1 MTSLNPRS
9 VLGGVHVVHRASTVN
24 IVASGVSVKRDL
36 VLALILHMYMCM
48 RMHMFFLL
56 SIYKCRAWQPEPGH
70 HDLVVLD
77 RDSCAG
83 ARAGRLC
90 GVPKLAVRAVACAF
104 RLRSAAK
111 RTSTCNKI
119 K

>member
-77 RDSCAG
+77 RDSCARCDG
-83 ARAGRLC
+83 C